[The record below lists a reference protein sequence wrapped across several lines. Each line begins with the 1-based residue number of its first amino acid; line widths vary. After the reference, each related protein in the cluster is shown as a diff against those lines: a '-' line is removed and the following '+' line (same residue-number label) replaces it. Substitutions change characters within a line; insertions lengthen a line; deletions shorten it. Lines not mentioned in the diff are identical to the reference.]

1 MEITNR
7 FWMKKK
13 YLFLLIMLGYG
24 PLTVAQVGHDSILMD
39 VDSLYREDQIYIG
52 FTYNILSSSLDEID
66 QSGFSGG
73 FHIGLIR
80 DWPLN
85 ERRNIAIG
93 TGLGWSINTFGQN
106 LFLGEAPG
114 SSATVFEVLDENVL
128 DFNTNRFTTQSI
140 DAPIQFRW
148 RTSTPDSHK
157 FWRIY
162 TGIKIGYIYYFH
174 STFEQPGNTVGQTE
188 VPELERLRLGATFNF
203 GYNTFNFHFYY
214 SLNSFFN
221 EEATVNGNQ
230 FDLKTFQVGLMFYIL

>member
-1 MEITNR
+1 
-7 FWMKKK
+7 MKKK
-13 YLFLLIMLGYG
+13 YVFLLMMLGYG
-24 PLTVAQVGHDSILMD
+24 SLSLAQVRNDSTLAG
-39 VDSLYREDQIYIG
+39 VDSLYREDQLYLG
-52 FTYNILSSSLDEID
+52 FTYNILSSPMDEIN

-93 TGLGWSINTFGQN
+93 TGLGWSINTLGQN

-114 SSATVFEVLDENVL
+114 SSATVFGILDDDVLDY
-128 DFNTNRFTTQSI
+128 DTNRFTTQSI

-148 RTSTPDSHK
+148 RTSTPEGYK

-162 TGIKIGYIYYFH
+162 TGIKLGYIYYFH
-174 STFEQPGNTVGQTE
+174 STFEQPGNAVGQTD
-188 VPELERLRLGATFNF
+188 VPELERLRLGATLNF

-221 EEATVNGNQ
+221 EEATVNGKQ
-230 FDLKTFQVGLMFYIL
+230 LDLKTFQVGLMFYIL